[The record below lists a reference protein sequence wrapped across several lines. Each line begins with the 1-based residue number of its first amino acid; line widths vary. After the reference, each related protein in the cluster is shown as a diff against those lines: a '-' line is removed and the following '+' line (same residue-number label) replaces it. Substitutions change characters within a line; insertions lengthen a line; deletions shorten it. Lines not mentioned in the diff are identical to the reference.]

1 MQVLNDFFLR
11 EIESVL
17 YHRAND
23 EDAHACMM
31 WIQLQTIYR

>member
-23 EDAHACMM
+23 EDVTRLHDVDSTANN
-31 WIQLQTIYR
+31 L